1 MRKRYHVVSSVI
13 ARWGVAQPSRWPNQ
27 KLYIEVNLNF
37 LLEPF
42 RTIWLHRRLL
52 FSTLVVELRSTY
64 AGSVLGLS
72 WVIVAPLL
80 LMIIYASVY
89 LLIFRVSLPGLLPVE
104 YVFLT
109 STGLSA
115 FMAFGASLGAGTNSV
130 LRNKQVLLNAVFP
143 AELLPV
149 RAVLTACP
157 PLVFGGLT
165 MMALSPIFAQGG
177 LKVLLFPIIA
187 LFQVMFMCGI
197 AWILSLLTLLI
208 RDIQHLIQ
216 YATTVLLI
224 ITPIGYSVSMVP
236 AGIAFLVKLNPL
248 AYYVLAYQAI
258 IVYNQLPGFWDMA
271 LIAGMSTASFL
282 AGFGLF
288 QKAKLALYEHA

>member
-1 MRKRYHVVSSVI
+1 M
-13 ARWGVAQPSRWPNQ
+13 
-27 KLYIEVNLNF
+27 NF

-42 RTIWLHRRLL
+42 RTIWRHRSLL
-52 FSTLVVELRSTY
+52 FGTLVVELRSTY

-72 WVIVAPLL
+72 WVVVAPLL
-80 LMIIYASVY
+80 LMTIYASVY
-89 LLIFRVSLPGLLPVE
+89 LLIFRVTLPGLRPID

-115 FMAFGASLGAGTNSV
+115 FIAFGNSLGAGTNSV

-157 PLVFGGLT
+157 PLAVGGIA
-165 MMALSPIFAQGG
+165 MIVLSPIFGQGG
-177 LKVLLFPIIA
+177 AKVLFLPVIA
-187 LFQVMFMCGI
+187 LFQIMFMCGI

-216 YATTVLLI
+216 YVTTVLLI
-224 ITPIGYSVSMVP
+224 ITPIGYTVSMVP
-236 AGIAFLVKLNPL
+236 AGIALMVKLNPL
-248 AYYVLAYQAI
+248 AYFVLAYQAV
-258 IVYNQLPGFWDMA
+258 IVFDRWPEPSDMA
-271 LIAGMSTASFL
+271 VIVVMSTSAFL
-282 AGFGLF
+282 AGFWIF
-288 QKAKLALYEHA
+288 EKAKFAFYDYA

>member
-1 MRKRYHVVSSVI
+1 M
-13 ARWGVAQPSRWPNQ
+13 
-27 KLYIEVNLNF
+27 LE
-37 LLEPF
+37 LLLSPF
-42 RTIWLHRRLL
+42 RVIFRHRALL
-52 FSTLVVELRSTY
+52 LGTLVVELRSTY

-72 WVIVAPLL
+72 WVVIAPLL
-80 LMIIYASVY
+80 LMVIYASVY
-89 LLIFRVSLPGLLPVE
+89 LLIFRVTLPGLGPVD

-115 FMAFGASLGAGTNSV
+115 FMTFGNSLGAGTNSV

-157 PLVFGGLT
+157 PLVFGGL
-165 MMALSPIFAQGG
+165 ALMVLAPVFGQGSW
-177 LKVLLFPIIA
+177 KVLFVPVIA

-216 YATTVLLI
+216 YVTTVLLI
-224 ITPIGYSVSMVP
+224 ITPIGYTLSMVP
-236 AGIAFLVKLNPL
+236 AGIALMVKLNPL
-248 AYYVLAYQAI
+248 AYYVLAYQSL
-258 IVYNQLPGFWDMA
+258 IVFDRWPDGGILA
-271 LIAGMSTASFL
+271 VIAVMSTVTFL
-282 AGFGLF
+282 AGFWIF
-288 QKAKLALYEHA
+288 QKAKFAFYDYA